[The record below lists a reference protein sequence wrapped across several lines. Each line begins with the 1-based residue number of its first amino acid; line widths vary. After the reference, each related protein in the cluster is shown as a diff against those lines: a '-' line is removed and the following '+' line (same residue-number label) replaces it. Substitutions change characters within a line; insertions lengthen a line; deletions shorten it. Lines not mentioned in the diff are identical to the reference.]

1 MRTFLKIYI
10 PLVIVV
16 VLGLSAQ
23 ALYWKYKLAYS
34 EGVLD
39 GMCYMTNRFDLD
51 TDGNCQGRSEE
62 AGVHYSY
69 KDK

>member
-10 PLVIVV
+10 ALIIVI

-23 ALYWKYKLAYS
+23 ALYWKYKLAYG
-34 EGVLD
+34 EGLLD

-51 TDGNCQGRSEE
+51 TEGACNGRSEE
-62 AGVHYSY
+62 PDVHYSY